1 MRSHSL
7 FAAYWE
13 SWLDCDGHLVLI
25 LLLLF
30 LNLEDSTRTLMII
43 TGFVRNRSSDIM
55 QVRRSSGS
63 AWGKKCEQEY
73 VSLDL
78 WIQISP
84 ETQDR

>member
-1 MRSHSL
+1 
-7 FAAYWE
+7 
-13 SWLDCDGHLVLI
+13 
-25 LLLLF
+25 
-30 LNLEDSTRTLMII
+30 MII
-43 TGFVRNRSSDIM
+43 TGFVRNRSSDIR